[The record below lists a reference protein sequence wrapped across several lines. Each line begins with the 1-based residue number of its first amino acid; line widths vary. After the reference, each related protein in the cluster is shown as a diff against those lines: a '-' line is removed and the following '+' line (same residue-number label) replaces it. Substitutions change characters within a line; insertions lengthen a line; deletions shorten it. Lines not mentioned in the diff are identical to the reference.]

1 MNIISPPSIAPP
13 ENIRAP
19 ENDMDTIEQI
29 PNPTATAQ
37 AAAEKDGS
45 AAVIAVEDLQKSFGP
60 QKVLNGISLSVKRGE
75 TLAVL
80 GRSGTGKSVLLRLI
94 IGLEKPDSG
103 SVLIH
108 GQGIAGLAL
117 DQMGEIRKKMGFLF
131 QHAALYDSLTVEQNV
146 AFPLEH
152 HKREMSKSERGDRVK
167 QLLAEVGMENAL
179 AKMPSDISG
188 GMQKRV
194 GLARA
199 LALEP
204 DILLLDEPTA
214 GLDPISSGEIDD
226 LVLKLQAEHHM
237 ASIVV
242 THDLH
247 SAKTIADR
255 LALLNE
261 GNIVIQG
268 SFEELQQSD
277 VEFVREFLK
286 HS

>member
-1 MNIISPPSIAPP
+1 M
-13 ENIRAP
+13 E
-19 ENDMDTIEQI
+19 TIDQVAEQREE
-29 PNPTATAQ
+29 
-37 AAAEKDGS
+37 AEKDGGMP
-45 AAVIAVEDLQKSFGP
+45 VIALEDLHKSFGT
-60 QKVLNGISLSVKRGE
+60 QIVLNGISLSVRRGE

-80 GRSGTGKSVLLRLI
+80 GRSGTGKSVLLRII

-103 SVLIH
+103 SVRIH
-108 GQGIAGLAL
+108 DQDIAGLTL
-117 DQMGEIRKKMGFLF
+117 DKLGEIRIKMGFLF

-146 AFPLEH
+146 AFPLQH
-152 HKREMSKSERGDRVK
+152 HKKEMPKSEQRDRVRA
-167 QLLAEVGMENAL
+167 LLAEVGMEGDFNKL
-179 AKMPSDISG
+179 PSDISG

-214 GLDPISSGEIDD
+214 GLDPISSAEIDD

-255 LALLNE
+255 LALINE
-261 GNIVIQG
+261 GDVVIEG
-268 SFEELQQSD
+268 NFEELQKSD
-277 VEFVREFLK
+277 VEFVREFLRY
-286 HS
+286 S

>member
-1 MNIISPPSIAPP
+1 MN
-13 ENIRAP
+13 
-19 ENDMDTIEQI
+19 TIDQI
-29 PNPTATAQ
+29 PIQTAMKR
-37 AAAEKDGS
+37 AEAEEDGS
-45 AAVIAVEDLQKSFGP
+45 AAVIAVEGLRKSFGN
-60 QKVLNGISLSVKRGE
+60 QMVLNGISLSVKRGE

-80 GRSGTGKSVLLRLI
+80 GRSGTGKSVLLRLV

-103 SVLIH
+103 SVCIH
-108 GQGIAGLAL
+108 GQDIAGLAL

-146 AFPLEH
+146 AFPLQH
-152 HKREMSKSERGDRVK
+152 NTKMSKSERAERVR
-167 QLLAEVGMENAL
+167 QLLTEVGMEGAL

-226 LVLKLQAEHHM
+226 LVLKLQEEHHM
-237 ASIVV
+237 ASVVV

-247 SAKTIADR
+247 SAKAIAGS

-261 GNIVIQG
+261 GDVVIQG
-268 SFEELQQSD
+268 DFEELQNSHI
-277 VEFVREFLK
+277 EFVREFLK

>member
-1 MNIISPPSIAPP
+1 MDPIATKQD
-13 ENIRAP
+13 EAGKDGRAP
-19 ENDMDTIEQI
+19 
-29 PNPTATAQ
+29 
-37 AAAEKDGS
+37 G
-45 AAVIAVEDLQKSFGP
+45 IAVEGLHKSFGS
-60 QKVLNGISLSVKRGE
+60 QKVLNGVSLAVGRGE

-108 GQGIAGLAL
+108 GQDIAGLTI
-117 DQMGEIRKKMGFLF
+117 DQMGEVRKKMGFLF
-131 QHAALYDSLTVEQNV
+131 QHSALYDSLTVEQNV
-146 AFPLEH
+146 AFPLLH
-152 HKREMSKSERGDRVK
+152 HKKEMPKSERSDRVRA
-167 QLLAEVGMENAL
+167 LLAEVGMEGAL
-179 AKMPSDISG
+179 LKMPSDISG

-214 GLDPISSGEIDD
+214 GLDPISSAEIDD
-226 LVLKLQAEHHM
+226 LILKLQKEHHM

-247 SAKTIADR
+247 SARTIADR
-255 LALLNE
+255 LALLDGGNVAIE
-261 GNIVIQG
+261 GN
-268 SFEELQQSD
+268 FAELQNSD
-277 VEFVREFLK
+277 IEFVREFLK